1 MTIPCFMFIGIY
13 VSVSFFTT
21 SYAADAITQSQT
33 LRDGKTLVSKHGSFQ
48 LGFFSPTASDTK
60 NRFLGIWCKNSSVSS
75 ATTVTWVANQHNPIN
90 GSSGLLMINSSGN
103 VVLLSQNSTVVWSIA
118 LSKQT
123 PNPILQLLD
132 SGNLVLREARDGNS
146 RNYLW
151 QSLRWDEKAGL
162 YRSLLASS
170 SSDICDNYGR
180 CGPYGMCDISNSEV
194 CSCLKGF
201 QPKDP
206 GNWKYADNSGGC
218 ERITPFVCQ
227 NGDGFEKYG
236 GVKLPDTTHSWVNQ
250 SMSLKECRAS
260 CLNSCSCTAYA
271 ISNVKGGSSCTIW
284 FGDLISL
291 RKLLDEGQDL
301 YVRMPASE
309 SDTDRPRK
317 TKIIVIAVAAVSIV
331 SGTFLAV
338 YCIHRRRR
346 KLKEKLRKDG
356 MMGQNNEGQKEDL
369 ELPSFSLPTL
379 ITATDNFSFNMKLG
393 EGGFGSVYKG
403 RLVDGQEIAVKRL
416 SQSSR
421 QGIAEFKN
429 EVILIA
435 KLQHRNLVKLLGYCI
450 QGEERLLIYEY
461 MPNKSL
467 DFYIFDQNQGRLLDW
482 SQRFPIICGIAR
494 GLLYLHQ
501 DSRLRIIHRDLKA
514 SNVLLDKEMNPKIS
528 DFGMARIFGGDQTE
542 GVTKKVVGT
551 YGYMAPEYA
560 IDGQFSVKSD
570 VFSFGVLLLETLSG
584 KRSRGFYD
592 RNHNLNLIGHAWR
605 LWKEGR
611 SLEMIDKCLS
621 DSCTLSEVLRCI
633 HVSLLCVQQLPEDR
647 PTMSTVV
654 LMLGGESALPQ
665 PKKPAFFLGKH
676 PSSEAGSSSSK
687 NQTSSTFGV
696 RNETSSTNE
705 SSITVL
711 EPR

>member
-1 MTIPCFMFIGIY
+1 MTISCFMFIGIY

-21 SYAADAITQSQT
+21 SNAADAITQSQT

-48 LGFFSPTASDTK
+48 LGFFSPTAGDTK

-118 LSKQT
+118 LSKQ
-123 PNPILQLLD
+123 PQNPILQLLD
-132 SGNLVLREARDGNS
+132 SGNLVLREPRDGNS

-151 QSLRWDEKAGL
+151 QSLQWDEKAGL

-170 SSDICDNYGR
+170 SSDVCDNYGR

-206 GNWKYADNSGGC
+206 GNWNYADNSGGC

-227 NGDGFEKYG
+227 NGDGFKKYG

-260 CLNSCSCTAYA
+260 CLNNCSCTAYA
-271 ISNVKGGSSCTIW
+271 ISNVKGVSSCTKW

-309 SDTDRPRK
+309 SDRPRK

-331 SGTFLAV
+331 SGAFLAV

-346 KLKEKLRKDG
+346 KRKEKLRNDG

-467 DFYIFDQNQGRLLDW
+467 DSYIFDQTQGRLLDW
-482 SQRFPIICGIAR
+482 SQRFHIICGIAR

-621 DSCTLSEVLRCI
+621 DSCTLSEVLRCV

-654 LMLGGESALPQ
+654 LMLGGESDLPQ

-711 EPR
+711 LPR